1 MKRKIMLGFTAL
13 VAIILIAFAGKIGE
27 DVDNKN
33 IVINQVPFTGT
44 MQYWTDAGFKFQWF
58 GNITIYEKTQQV
70 WFSDDEE
77 EGSPSKDA
85 IPITFNDAGNG
96 RISGSVRIKL
106 PINPKQLSLIHTDF
120 AGMNRLMTDL
130 IRPTVN
136 KVVYAS
142 GTLMSSFE
150 SYAEKKNDLTFYITD
165 QLNNGVYK
173 TITKEVKTIDAIS
186 GEEKIVKL
194 AELIP
199 NPNSPGGFERQE
211 SSPFNYY
218 GIEMSQ
224 VAISKVNYDKKIID
238 QISQQQTSNM
248 SIQTAKV
255 EAMAAKQRAIK
266 AEEDGKA
273 EAMKAKWEQERIK
286 VVAVTKAQQELEVA
300 QKNTLRAAEE
310 KKTLVLKGQG
320 EAEANRL
327 KVSAGLTPQ
336 EKAEWDYK
344 TKVAVAEAFANSKTK
359 WVPEIMIVGEGKQ
372 SGSDPMSAV
381 GLKMLMDVSEK
392 MNTSK

>member
-44 MQYWTDAGFKFQWF
+44 MQYWTDAGFEFQWF

-70 WFSDDEE
+70 WFSDDEK